1 MGRNKKMP
9 IATQRRIKETLR
21 EGKLE
26 DFGYKMNKTDRSR
39 HLALARATKKWGALS
54 VFKSL
59 VLLKTFNMNHNPEL
73 ATIAE
78 KDAEWIGKTYGIEQ
92 NGFKF

>member
-1 MGRNKKMP
+1 MP

-26 DFGYKMNKTDRSR
+26 DFGYKMNKTDHSR
-39 HLALARATKKWGALS
+39 HLALAKATRTWGALS
-54 VFKSL
+54 VYKSL
-59 VLLKTFNMNHNPEL
+59 ILLKTFNMNQNPEL

-78 KDAEWIGKTYGIEQ
+78 KDAAWLGTTYDVEE
-92 NGFKF
+92 NGFKSD